1 MNETVAEQTAQ
12 QFFRILGSVYR
23 GTESA
28 PRFTT
33 LREKWNCPVGEAGS
47 KDVFVDELVTGSAR
61 EDSPLISCIF
71 DAFSDSKATTHYP
84 AATADRFLYPSA
96 EGKDERQQRR
106 TDFLDQAE
114 TISPDK
120 GISPLLELARQ
131 QFYYY
136 PSGYRSLSVYERI
149 HLTCCIV
156 NCIALW
162 EQEQPFS
169 AQKNANCFLLVSGGI
184 SGIQDFIYTVSG
196 KGALKT
202 LRSRSF
208 YIDVLMEHLVD
219 ELLERLGLPRV
230 QMLYTGGGQGYFLL
244 PNTAAVRAAVD
255 RFYGEINE
263 WLLRNIGVSLSVG
276 YGYVPCTADQL
287 LNSNGEYNSLFAAL
301 SACLVQKKYSKY
313 TADQLIQLNKQ
324 EPAENERECRVCA
337 TSDRLDNEGLCSVC
351 GDFIRISS
359 ALMDPT
365 RVIAICRSELPEKP
379 SLKLPASGG
388 KTVYLHALSSNE
400 AAHPA
405 ASVIRLYHQNP
416 QKGTDLNA
424 IPLYLGNYFYCE
436 KEQKEMPDFNELAG
450 WSQGISRLGV
460 LRADIDNLG
469 STFSKRLNGVIQE
482 KGTGCGLRWTDE
494 LSRQLTLFFKLNIN
508 RILRGDLGGLEIKGK
523 RIEPF
528 SLTTEKADIPRRIV
542 IVYSGGDDVFLVG
555 AWNQIIE
562 VAVDLYRC
570 FNAYTGGS
578 LTFSAGI
585 GVFPY
590 HYPIRAMAIETGE
603 LENAAKNLNKK
614 IKNAVALFGIET
626 QVDKQGI
633 AHSYCQALYHWDIF
647 INEVIGQKLRC
658 IQKYF
663 SEAEKRMKG
672 NGNSFLFRIYE
683 CINQLE
689 QHTDEKINIARIAY
703 LLARM
708 APTNNEYRLVRSYED
723 FSTQMYRWTCS
734 SHDRKQLVTAIRLFM
749 YLRRQN
755 KQSEEELKDE
765 STE

>member
-1 MNETVAEQTAQ
+1 MNETVAGQTAQ
-12 QFFRILGSVYR
+12 QFFRILESIYR

-28 PRFTT
+28 PRFTA

-47 KDVFVDELVTGSAR
+47 KEAFADELVAGSVR
-61 EDSPLISCIF
+61 EDTPLISCIF
-71 DAFSDSKATTHYP
+71 DALSDSKATTHYP

-106 TDFLDQAE
+106 IGFLDRAE

-219 ELLERLGLPRV
+219 ELLECLGLPRV

-244 PNTAAVRAAVD
+244 QNTAEVRVAVD

-287 LNSNGEYNSLFAAL
+287 LNSSGEYNSLFAAL

-337 TSDRLDNEGLCSVC
+337 TSDRLDDEGLCSVC
-351 GDFIRISS
+351 RDFIRISS

-365 RVIAICRSELPEKP
+365 RVIAVCRSELSEKP

-388 KTVYLHALSSNE
+388 ETVYLHALSSNE

-416 QKGTDLNA
+416 QEGTDLNA

-469 STFSKRLNGVIQE
+469 STFSKRLNGVIQK

-508 RILRGDLGGLEIKGK
+508 RILQGDLGDEK
-523 RIEPF
+523 RSPF
-528 SLTTEKADIPRRIV
+528 SLTGEDPEFPRKV
-542 IVYSGGDDVFLVG
+542 VVVYSGGDDMFLAG
-555 AWNQIIE
+555 SWNHIIE
-562 VAVDLYRC
+562 VAVDLYHC
-570 FNAYTGGS
+570 FQAYTGKT

-585 GVFPY
+585 GLFPPK
-590 HYPIRAMAIETGE
+590 YPIRAMALETE
-603 LENAAKNLNKK
+603 TLEESAKNLDR
-614 IKNAVALFGIET
+614 KNGVALFG
-626 QVDKQGI
+626 
-633 AHSYCQALYHWDIF
+633 CQTVTNAEGGSSQQCLSCYHW
-647 INEVIGQKLRC
+647 EELVEQVIESKLRA
-658 IQKYF
+658 IQEYF
-663 SEAEKRMKG
+663 ALAQNLASGKG
-672 NGNSFLFRIYE
+672 NTFLFNMY
-683 CINQLE
+683 QYLTALE
-689 QHTDEKINIARIAY
+689 QDPSQSINIARFAY
-703 LLARM
+703 LLARLEPSSKDSKDKEIIEQYK
-708 APTNNEYRLVRSYED
+708 A
-723 FSTQMYRWTCS
+723 FSQNMYRWMMS
-734 SHDRKQLVTAIRLFM
+734 PADRRQLVTAVQLYM
-749 YLRRQN
+749 YLARIKEAER
-755 KQSEEELKDE
+755 SE
-765 STE
+765 

>member
-71 DAFSDSKATTHYP
+71 DALSDSKATTHYP

-287 LNSNGEYNSLFAAL
+287 LNSSGEYNSLFAAL

-365 RVIAICRSELPEKP
+365 RVIAVCRSELPEKP

-388 KTVYLHALSSNE
+388 ETVYLHAFSSNE

-416 QKGTDLNA
+416 QKGTALNA

-469 STFSKRLNGVIQE
+469 STFSQRLNGVIQE
-482 KGTGCGLRWTDE
+482 KGTGCGLRWTNE

-508 RILRGDLGGLEIKGK
+508 RILKGELGDKK
-523 RIEPF
+523 TPF
-528 SLTTEKADIPRRIV
+528 SLTGTEPELPRKV
-542 IVYSGGDDVFLVG
+542 VVVYSGGDDMFLAG
-555 AWNQIIE
+555 SWNHIIE

-570 FNAYTGGS
+570 FQAYTGKT

-585 GVFPY
+585 GLFPSK
-590 HYPIRAMAIETGE
+590 YPIRAMALETE
-603 LENAAKNLNKK
+603 TLEENAKNLDG
-614 IKNAVALFGIET
+614 KNGVALFG
-626 QVDKQGI
+626 
-633 AHSYCQALYHWDIF
+633 CQTVTNAEGRSSQQCLSCYHW
-647 INEVIGQKLRC
+647 EELVEQVIESKLRA
-658 IQKYF
+658 IQEYF
-663 SEAEKRMKG
+663 ALAQNLASGK
-672 NGNSFLFRIYE
+672 GNSFLFNLY
-683 CINQLE
+683 QYLTALE
-689 QHTDEKINIARIAY
+689 QDPSQSINIARFAY
-703 LLARM
+703 LLARLEPSSKDSKDKEIIEQYK
-708 APTNNEYRLVRSYED
+708 A
-723 FSTQMYRWTCS
+723 FSQNMYRWMMS
-734 SHDRKQLVTAIRLFM
+734 PVDRRQLITAIQLYM
-749 YLRRQN
+749 YLTRT
-755 KQSEEELKDE
+755 KEAEGSE
-765 STE
+765 